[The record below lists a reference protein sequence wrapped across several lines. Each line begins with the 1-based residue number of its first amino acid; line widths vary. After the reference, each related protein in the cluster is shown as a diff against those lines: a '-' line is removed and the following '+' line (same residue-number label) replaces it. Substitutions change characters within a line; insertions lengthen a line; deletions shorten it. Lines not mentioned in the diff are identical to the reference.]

1 MMLLPDQATELNGV
15 GQSFTGM
22 IEAAMYI
29 GIGLLAG
36 CLIAV
41 TITPLVHDRAVRL
54 TTRKLLAALPQSVTE
69 VHANE
74 DLLRAEFAMSTRRN
88 ELAIEQLKNKTASH
102 LVELGKKTD
111 VINRL
116 KAERERLKVE
126 AHELRAQA
134 AALRRQVAGPQR
146 SARTKIHVNL
156 LRRWTPYRISI
167 ERSG

>member
-1 MMLLPDQATELNGV
+1 
-15 GQSFTGM
+15 M

-41 TITPLVHDRAVRL
+41 TIAPLVHERAVRL
-54 TTRKLLAALPQSVTE
+54 TTKRLMATLPRSVTE
-69 VHANE
+69 VQANE

-88 ELAIEQLKNKTASH
+88 ELAIEMLKNRAVSH
-102 LVELGKKTD
+102 LVELSKKTD
-111 VINRL
+111 IINRL
-116 KAERERLKVE
+116 KAEREGLKIE
-126 AHELRAQA
+126 ANDLRTQA
-134 AALRRQVAGPQR
+134 AALRRQVAAPQR
-146 SARTKIHVNL
+146 SARTKIQVNL